1 MMGFID
7 TIYEKLHLHSKFSAD
22 QAWSLTTQILDR
34 VCEDLYAPMEGVA
47 AAMTVEDPTSICSHL
62 LWSCFRTHDA
72 MTGYI
77 ENNFENHPTI
87 SAEYVK
93 SLAINSGYDKVEKM
107 EIIVTNMKDNI
118 AKALD
123 LADKAAKKVEIAADK
138 VSAARKEVEGLKKRV
153 QMLESK
159 GNK

>member
-1 MMGFID
+1 
-7 TIYEKLHLHSKFSAD
+7 
-22 QAWSLTTQILDR
+22 
-34 VCEDLYAPMEGVA
+34 
-47 AAMTVEDPTSICSHL
+47 
-62 LWSCFRTHDA
+62 

-107 EIIVTNMKDNI
+107 EIIVTNIKDNI